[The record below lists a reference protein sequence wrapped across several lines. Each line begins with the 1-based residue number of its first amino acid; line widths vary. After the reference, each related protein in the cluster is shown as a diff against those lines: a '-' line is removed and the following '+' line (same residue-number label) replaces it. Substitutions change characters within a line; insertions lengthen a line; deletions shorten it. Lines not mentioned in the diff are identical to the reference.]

1 MRNGF
6 IFLMALLCSVTLLA
20 QEKMYI
26 HKSDKLS
33 VGVLLAQT
41 DSVYFSTDGSTAY
54 FRIGTQLAQYPV
66 AQIDSISFG
75 ANSSTISVTYNG
87 TTASVINPLAFEG
100 VSVVVTGADVT
111 VTSTS
116 DATDIS
122 YSLRGTSP
130 EGLFKIYSAA
140 RFNLKMNGLSLTN
153 ADGPAV
159 NIQSE
164 KKCTVTMEA
173 GTTNTLTDGSAYA
186 TATEDQKSAL
196 FSEGQLD
203 FDGTGSL
210 TVKSNSAHAIC
221 SDDYIHILNGNITVS
236 GATKDGIHA
245 NDYFEMSGGALQ
257 VTSTGDGVE
266 SEGYVLITGGNLT
279 TVNNSADAKGLAC
292 DSILTISGGT
302 INLTMGGNQSKGIK
316 AAQKMVFSGGD
327 IFIKNSGGVVL
338 ETSGSGY
345 DPAYSS
351 GIKGDADIE
360 ISGSKITV
368 SGTGAGSKGISAT
381 GNISI
386 TSGTVNITTSGA
398 GATYKN
404 ASGSTD
410 SYSAVCLNSDGNIS
424 ITGGDVTYSA
434 SGSGG
439 KGIKA
444 NGTITVGSADSSPNL
459 TLTTSGVKFTVSG
472 SDYNHPKTMVS
483 DGTITIKNGT
493 INISSTDDAIHSET
507 SVIVDGGTTTISKST
522 EGVESKYIYING
534 GAVDVTASNDAIN
547 VTMGTTTGGTE
558 SNDGS
563 CLYVKGGTLTA
574 NCTNGDAIDSNGSLE
589 ISGGTTIANGP
600 LSGVEEAVDF
610 NGTFK
615 TTGGLFISSG
625 SNSNMT
631 KAMSTSSTQ
640 ANMYISSSAQVSS
653 GTLLHIQNATGTDM
667 LTFKPKNGGYK
678 FLFSSSGLVKGSSY
692 SIYTGGSYSGGSSS
706 NGLYTGGTYSTSG
719 ASLKKTVT
727 LSSSSTVNTISF

>member
-1 MRNGF
+1 MRKYVLL
-6 IFLMALLCSVTLLA
+6 FLGLVCSVTLLA
-20 QEKMYI
+20 QEKLYI
-26 HKSDKLS
+26 HKSDKTS
-33 VGVLLAQT
+33 TAVEISDI
-41 DSVYFSTDGSTAY
+41 DSIYFSSDALKAY
-54 FRIGTQLAQYPV
+54 FRINGLLSEYTV
-66 AQIDSISFG
+66 SEIDSISFIDY
-75 ANSSTISVTYNG
+75 SKTIYVTYNG
-87 TTASVINPLAFEG
+87 TTATVINPLASDG
-100 VSVVVTGADVT
+100 VT
-111 VTSTS
+111 VTISGANVTVNSTS
-116 DATDIS
+116 DDTDIS
-122 YSLRGTSP
+122 YNLSGTATD
-130 EGLFKIYSAA
+130 GLFKIYSAA

-153 ADGPAV
+153 TDGPAV

-164 KKCTVTMEA
+164 KKCTVTIEA
-173 GTTNTLTDGSAYA
+173 GTTNTLTDGSTYA
-186 TATEDQKSAL
+186 SNTEDQKSAL

-236 GATKDGIHA
+236 GATKDGIHT
-245 NDYFEMSGGALQ
+245 NDYFEMSGGTLQ

-279 TVNNSADAKGLAC
+279 TVNNSADAKGLAS

-316 AAQKMVFSGGD
+316 SAQKMVFSGGD
-327 IFIKNSGGVVL
+327 ITIKNTGGVVL
-338 ETSGSGY
+338 EISGSGY

-351 GIKGDADIE
+351 GIKCDTDIE

-368 SGTGAGSKGISAT
+368 SGTGAGNKGISAT

-386 TSGTVNITTSGA
+386 VSGTVNITTSGA

-410 SYSAVCLNSDGNIS
+410 SYSAVCLNTDRNIS

-434 SGSGG
+434 SGTGG

-459 TLTTSGVKFTVSG
+459 AITTSGAKFLVSG

-493 INISSTDDAIHSET
+493 IQISSTDDAIHSET
-507 SVIVDGGTTTISKST
+507 SLIVDGGTTTISKST
-522 EGVESKYIYING
+522 EGFESKYIYING
-534 GAVDVTASNDAIN
+534 GSVDVTASNDAIN
-547 VTMGTTTGGTE
+547 ATMGTTTGGTE

-563 CLYVKGGTLTA
+563 CLYVKGGTLAA
-574 NCTNGDAIDSNGSLE
+574 NCTNGDAIDSNGNLE

-615 TTGGLFISSG
+615 MTGGLFIGAG

-640 ANMYISSSAQVSS
+640 ANMYITSSAQISS
-653 GTLLHIQNATGTDM
+653 GSLLHIQNAGGTDM

-706 NGLYTGGTYSTSG
+706 NGLYTGGTYSSSG

-727 LSSSSTVNTISF
+727 LSSSSTVNAITF